1 MDYKMLLTR
10 NQIIDKVFD
19 TAREIATYLKDN
31 NITEITVM
39 PIMNGSIFYA
49 VDLMRELSNALVEN
63 SITCKIQMETIRIK
77 SYENNSNENTKL
89 TCKDID
95 LLNVK
100 DINILIVDDVYDT
113 GKTFKWL
120 VNELKS
126 RGANII
132 ISTVFV
138 DKTCNHP
145 VEYKPT
151 FASYVLNE
159 NKFLVGYG
167 MNDNGYYRELPELGY
182 IEV

>member
-1 MDYKMLLTR
+1 MDYKMLLNR
-10 NQIIDKVFD
+10 SQIIDKVFD
-19 TAREIATYLKDN
+19 TAREIANYLKDN

-63 SITCKIQMETIRIK
+63 SINCKIQMETIRIK

-89 TCKDID
+89 HCKDID

-100 DINILIVDDVYDT
+100 DKNILIVDDVYDT

-138 DKTCNHP
+138 DKTCNHD

-151 FASYVLNE
+151 FVSYTLNE

-167 MNDNGYYRELPELGY
+167 MDDNGYYRELPELGY

>member
-1 MDYKMLLTR
+1 MDYKMLLNR
-10 NQIIDKVFD
+10 IQIIEKVFD

-100 DINILIVDDVYDT
+100 EKHSNGLLMNLNRAGLI
-113 GKTFKWL
+113 
-120 VNELKS
+120 
-126 RGANII
+126 
-132 ISTVFV
+132 
-138 DKTCNHP
+138 
-145 VEYKPT
+145 
-151 FASYVLNE
+151 
-159 NKFLVGYG
+159 
-167 MNDNGYYRELPELGY
+167 
-182 IEV
+182 